1 LNLRSLADRLRRR
14 FAPAGVRRMIAMGD
28 LLTGS
33 WVAQGIY
40 AVAALGVADHL
51 GSQPASVDRLA
62 RAVDANEDALYRVL
76 RMLAPAGLFEEF
88 PGKRFSLTPL
98 GALLRS
104 DHPNS
109 MRHFA
114 IYNGVPWHWGMW
126 GDIERSVKT
135 GSPATPNRSQQSLFE
150 YLAGDGEAA
159 AVFDAAMADLSNAR
173 DVSAISG
180 YDFSR
185 FATVV
190 DVGGGEG
197 RLISSVLASYPSV
210 SGILFD
216 LAEVIERARP
226 VIAAAGL
233 APRCALVAGS
243 FFDTVPAG
251 ADAYLLKQVLHDWQ
265 DDAAATIL
273 TNCRRAMSAHS
284 VVLVIEMIVP
294 DDPGPSMAK
303 LSDIEMLVS
312 VGGRERTLGEYR
324 TLLAGAGLLLCD
336 VHDTRS
342 PFSIIEARE
351 A

>member
-1 LNLRSLADRLRRR
+1 
-14 FAPAGVRRMIAMGD
+14 MIEMGD

-33 WVAQGIY
+33 WIAQGIY
-40 AVAALGVADHL
+40 AAAVLGVADHF
-51 GSQPASVDRLA
+51 GSEPVSAGQLA

-76 RMLAPAGLFEEF
+76 RMLAPAGLFEEL
-88 PGKRFSLTPL
+88 PGKRFALTDL

-135 GSPATPNRSQQSLFE
+135 GSPSTPDGSKLPLFE
-150 YLAGDGEAA
+150 YLARDGVAA
-159 AVFDAAMADLSNAR
+159 GVFDAAMADLSNAR

-197 RLISSVLASYPSV
+197 RLIRSVLASYPSM
-210 SGILFD
+210 SGIIFD

-226 VIAAAGL
+226 VVTAAGL
-233 APRCALVAGS
+233 ASRCSLVAGS
-243 FFDTVPAG
+243 FFDTVPPG

-265 DDAAATIL
+265 DDKAETIL
-273 TNCRRAMSAHS
+273 ANCRRAMSGQS
-284 VVLVIEMIVP
+284 VLLVIEMIVP
-294 DDPGPSMAK
+294 DDASPSMAK

-324 TLLAGAGLLLCD
+324 SILRASNLRLCD

-342 PFSIIEARE
+342 PFSIIEAR
-351 A
+351 AA